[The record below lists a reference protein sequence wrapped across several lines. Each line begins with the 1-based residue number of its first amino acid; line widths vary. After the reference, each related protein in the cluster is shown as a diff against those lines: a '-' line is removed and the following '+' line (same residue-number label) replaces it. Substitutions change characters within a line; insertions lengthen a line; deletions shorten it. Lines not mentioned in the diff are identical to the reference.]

1 MWPQKRRPRRP
12 RNDKDTY
19 GLSVAAEAAT
29 HKARGCR
36 AKAQRYKKARGKGLD
51 FDLVAVEDAAHSRR
65 QSHVFQTGV
74 TLKTEVNTVRK
85 FLLFAFVCC
94 SLTFAGAGAQAQGEK
109 PVLKL
114 DPALDALISPDA
126 KLELVKNDFGFTEG
140 ITWVDQGAS
149 GYLLLSDMY
158 ANVIYKV
165 TPEGKVSLYLD
176 HSGYTGYNIWRIGM
190 PQPDAD
196 RKDTFFMIGSN
207 GLALDPQ
214 GRLVIATWSGRS
226 IDRIEKNG
234 KRTILADRYEG
245 KRFNGTND
253 LVVKKDGAIYFTD
266 GFGGLRGRDKDA
278 NKGLDFAGVFMW
290 KDGKVTLAIKD
301 IPTPNGLAFSPDEKY
316 LYANGSQN
324 KYVRRYDV
332 QPDDTLT
339 DSKMFIDMSSDK
351 APGITDGMKV
361 DTKGN
366 VYESGPRGIWIIS
379 PEGKHLGTIL
389 TPEFVANVCF
399 GDHDNKTLYIAARTG
414 VYKIRVN
421 TPGIR

>member
-1 MWPQKRRPRRP
+1 LNRTFYPRGNPVRRSLL
-12 RNDKDTY
+12 TCVV
-19 GLSVAAEAAT
+19 L
-29 HKARGCR
+29 
-36 AKAQRYKKARGKGLD
+36 
-51 FDLVAVEDAAHSRR
+51 LVALAR
-65 QSHVFQTGV
+65 
-74 TLKTEVNTVRK
+74 
-85 FLLFAFVCC
+85 
-94 SLTFAGAGAQAQGEK
+94 AGAQTPGDK
-109 PVLKL
+109 PIVKL
-114 DPALDALISPDA
+114 DPSLDALISPDA

-140 ITWVDQGAS
+140 ILWVDQGR
-149 GYLLLSDMY
+149 GRYLLLSDMY

-176 HSGYTGYNIWRIGM
+176 HSGYTGYDIWRVGM

-207 GLALDPQ
+207 GLALDRQ

-226 IDRIEKNG
+226 IDRIEKDG

-253 LVVKKDGAIYFTD
+253 LVVKKDGAVYFTD
-266 GFGGLRGRDKDA
+266 GFGGLRGRDKDP
-278 NKGLDFAGVFMW
+278 NKGVDFAGIFMW

-301 IPTPNGLAFSPDEKY
+301 IPTPNGLALSPDEKY

-339 DSKMFIDMSSDK
+339 NSQMFIDMSSDK

-379 PEGKHLGTIL
+379 PSGKHLGTIL
-389 TPEFVANVCF
+389 VPEFVANLCF
-399 GDHDNKTLYIAARTG
+399 GDRDNKTLYIAARTG

-421 TPGIR
+421 TPGLR

>member
-1 MWPQKRRPRRP
+1 MHFCMIEENMKNSLLLALFLALTALGSLRAQTPG
-12 RNDKDTY
+12 DK
-19 GLSVAAEAAT
+19 SV
-29 HKARGCR
+29 
-36 AKAQRYKKARGKGLD
+36 
-51 FDLVAVEDAAHSRR
+51 V
-65 QSHVFQTGV
+65 
-74 TLKTEVNTVRK
+74 
-85 FLLFAFVCC
+85 
-94 SLTFAGAGAQAQGEK
+94 
-109 PVLKL
+109 KL
-114 DPALDALISPDA
+114 DPSLDALISPDA

-140 ITWVDQGAS
+140 VVWVDQGNS

-176 HSGYTGYNIWRIGM
+176 HSGYTGYDIWRVGM
-190 PQPDAD
+190 PQPDAN
-196 RKDTFFMIGSN
+196 RKDVFFMIGSN
-207 GLALDPQ
+207 GLALDRQ
-214 GRLVIATWSGRS
+214 GRLLIATWSGRS
-226 IDRIEKNG
+226 IDRIEKDR
-234 KRTILADRYEG
+234 KRTILADRYDG
-245 KRFNGTND
+245 KRFGGTND

-266 GFGGLRGRDKDA
+266 GFGGLRGRDKDPS
-278 NKGLDFAGVFMW
+278 KELDFAGIFMW

-339 DSKMFIDMSSDK
+339 NSQMFIDMSSDP
-351 APGITDGMKV
+351 AGGITDGMKV

-366 VYESGPRGIWIIS
+366 VYESGPRGIWIMS

-399 GDHDNKTLYIAARTG
+399 GDHDNKTLYVAARTG
-414 VYKIRVN
+414 IYKNRVN
-421 TPGIR
+421 IPGIR

>member
-1 MWPQKRRPRRP
+1 
-12 RNDKDTY
+12 
-19 GLSVAAEAAT
+19 
-29 HKARGCR
+29 
-36 AKAQRYKKARGKGLD
+36 
-51 FDLVAVEDAAHSRR
+51 
-65 QSHVFQTGV
+65 
-74 TLKTEVNTVRK
+74 VRK
-85 FLLFAFVCC
+85 SLLAFVFCV
-94 SLTFAGAGAQAQGEK
+94 LAFAGLRAQTPGDK
-109 PVLKL
+109 PVVKL
-114 DPALDALISPDA
+114 DSALDAVISPDA

-140 ITWVDQGAS
+140 IIWVDGPVGGGAS

-165 TPEGKVSLYLD
+165 TPEGKVSLHLD
-176 HSGYTGYNIWRIGM
+176 HSGYTGYDIWRVGM

-196 RKDTFFMIGSN
+196 RQDTFFMIGSN
-207 GLALDPQ
+207 GLALDRQ

-226 IDRIEKNG
+226 IDRIEKDG

-245 KRFNGTND
+245 KRLNGTND

-266 GFGGLRGRDKDA
+266 GFGGLRGRDKDP
-278 NKGLDFAGVFMW
+278 NKGLDFAGIFMW

-324 KYVRRYDV
+324 KYVRRYEV
-332 QPDDTLT
+332 QPDDTLAN
-339 DSKMFIDMSSDK
+339 SRMFIDMSSDK

-361 DTKGN
+361 DSKGN

-389 TPEFVANVCF
+389 VPEHVANVCF
-399 GDHDNKTLYIAARTG
+399 GDRDNKTLYIAARTG

-421 TPGIR
+421 IPGIQ